1 MAYTISVFGIASS
14 SSLPHAL
21 ASTLAAAA
29 SDTDLATS
37 ISHVSAPQT
46 MSPNALGRLL
56 IVLGVFFGAAASPGH
71 PQDAPNLW
79 RSQLELGFNGSS
91 GNSSFGILRTGGS
104 LSRIQTEVYEFE
116 ISALVRYGK
125 SEDRV
130 IADDVRSTIKLDWKP
145 NADFSPFTY
154 VSASRDRIRKLD
166 AKVDGGLGA
175 KWTFFHGAQAR
186 SKASLS
192 LGGLLEYEDFRLEAG
207 STEEETQRTVRWSA
221 RFEFD
226 HAFASGTSFQHVT
239 FWQPQIDGFSDYVVE
254 MSNSVSTRLTSK
266 LSLAIQHEYLHDE
279 IPPPGAEP
287 NDQKF
292 SVVLRVS
299 L

>member
-1 MAYTISVFGIASS
+1 MIGQPRKKLDHSASVRGTA
-14 SSLPHAL
+14 
-21 ASTLAAAA
+21 TLAAAVPDA
-29 SDTDLATS
+29 DLATS

-56 IVLGVFFGAAASPGH
+56 VVLGVLFGAAASPGH
-71 PQDAPNLW
+71 AQDAPSLF

-104 LSRIQTEVYEFE
+104 LNRLQAEVYEFE

-145 NADFSPFTY
+145 DSDFSPFTY
-154 VSASRDRIRKLD
+154 ASASRDRIRKLD
-166 AKVDGGLGA
+166 VKVYGGVGA
-175 KWTFFHGAQAR
+175 KWTFFRSAQAK
-186 SKASLS
+186 SKASFS
-192 LGGLLEYEDFRLEAG
+192 LAGVLDYEDFRLDTG
-207 STEEETQRTVRWSA
+207 STEEETRSTVRWSG
-221 RFEFD
+221 RIEFD
-226 HAFASGTSFQHVT
+226 HAFASGASFQHFT
-239 FWQPQIDGFSDYVVE
+239 LWQPRIDGLSDYVVE

-279 IPPPGAEP
+279 IPPPGVEP